1 MQRGYLVLIAGGAL
15 FAIGLALSV
24 AWGVQF
30 TSIFLQDNTL
40 VNTVSLEPGRSV
52 EAAREVADTSRPLT
66 IAIHIQGTE
75 GNSAVLRDDVRLA
88 ETVRDPSGTIVST
101 NEFSSGLFTT
111 FNPTQ
116 AGSYVL
122 TVTNVG
128 TEVATI
134 DGTFGYMP
142 FMSAADGQQVNL
154 GQLSGIIAGGTLT
167 AIGFFT
173 MIAGIVIIVIDR
185 PKSSSTVTSEGG
197 ITYRKD

>member
-1 MQRGYLVLIAGGAL
+1 MV
-15 FAIGLALSV
+15 
-24 AWGVQF
+24 
-30 TSIFLQDNTL
+30 
-40 VNTVSLEPGRSV
+40 
-52 EAAREVADTSRPLT
+52 
-66 IAIHIQGTE
+66 
-75 GNSAVLRDDVRLA
+75 RDDVRLA
-88 ETVRDPSGTIVST
+88 ETVRNPSGAIVST

-116 AGSYVL
+116 AGRYVL

-128 TEVATI
+128 TEAVTI

-142 FMSAADGQQVNL
+142 FMGAADGRQVDL